1 MLSSHTQPRSVPEN
15 GCGVIHRDLG
25 LNPLLGSQADKPG
38 LRGQLTDLKQVEQIL
53 REPTHF
59 HERRL
64 VGADQC
70 EYPAYTQP
78 YEEPYTVSDRAGH
91 TEPHSEGSLKSAAAG
106 AWGSGCPGGE
116 GVVVSLTPEQ
126 GPKGTEPSM
135 LASKNKRP
143 KKIKTLPGRQRGT
156 AMSQRVKVPLH
167 TYLPEGGR
175 QQKGGTSRTAR
186 GWVQEDRE

>member
-1 MLSSHTQPRSVPEN
+1 MLSGHTQPRSVPEK

-25 LNPLLGSQADKPG
+25 LSPLLGSQADKPG

-78 YEEPYTVSDRAGH
+78 YEEPYAASGSQLGTQNHTPRAA
-91 TEPHSEGSLKSAAAG
+91 SSLQLQGPGAQAAR
-106 AWGSGCPGGE
+106 GE

-126 GPKGTEPSM
+126 GQGNSAFHACFKEQEAQENQDTPWKTERDCHVPKG
-135 LASKNKRP
+135 
-143 KKIKTLPGRQRGT
+143 
-156 AMSQRVKVPLH
+156 
-167 TYLPEGGR
+167 
-175 QQKGGTSRTAR
+175 
-186 GWVQEDRE
+186 